1 MKIFLLAHQDDE
13 VFLLPHIMNSEQ
25 KLFIY
30 LTNGVSEG
38 ASISQLNR
46 RILEAEDIF
55 QKYLAG
61 FNAQAIW
68 WGFENGVP
76 EGVLH
81 RFVSRENLM
90 NI

>member
-46 RILEAEDIF
+46 RILEAGSGLSTADYSIGN
-55 QKYLAG
+55 KDKK
-61 FNAQAIW
+61 
-68 WGFENGVP
+68 
-76 EGVLH
+76 
-81 RFVSRENLM
+81 
-90 NI
+90 